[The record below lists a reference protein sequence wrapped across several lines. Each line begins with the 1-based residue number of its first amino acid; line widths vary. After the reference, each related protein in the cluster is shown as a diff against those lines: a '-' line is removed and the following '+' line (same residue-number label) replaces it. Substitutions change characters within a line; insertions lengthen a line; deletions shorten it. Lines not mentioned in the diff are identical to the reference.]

1 MGQVSKRAGWGR
13 NEGRKET
20 FFLSLP
26 MPRFHFL
33 ALVPLFAQPKPK
45 IPFLC
50 LSLLRNQTETLAI
63 QARAHT
69 CTVYDIC
76 QQLQPIHLV

>member
-1 MGQVSKRAGWGR
+1 
-13 NEGRKET
+13 
-20 FFLSLP
+20 

-33 ALVPLFAQPKPK
+33 ALVPLFAQPKLK

-50 LSLLRNQTETLAI
+50 LSSLRNQTETLAI
-63 QARAHT
+63 QASAHT

-76 QQLQPIHLV
+76 QQTSTNTFSLTANSFSLFNAKNTL

>member
-1 MGQVSKRAGWGR
+1 
-13 NEGRKET
+13 
-20 FFLSLP
+20 

-33 ALVPLFAQPKPK
+33 ALVPLFAQPKLK

-63 QARAHT
+63 QDIQASAHT

-76 QQLQPIHLV
+76 QQTSTNTFSLTANSFSLFNAKNTL